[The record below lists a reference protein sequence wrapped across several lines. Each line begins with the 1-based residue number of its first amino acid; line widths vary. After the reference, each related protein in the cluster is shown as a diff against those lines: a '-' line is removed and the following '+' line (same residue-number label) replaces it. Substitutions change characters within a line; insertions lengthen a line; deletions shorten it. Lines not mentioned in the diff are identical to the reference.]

1 MSVFTA
7 VFSTCLKR
15 TRFLKGQL
23 IVFLVMMIALLE
35 FAVFIGMP
43 TQSSLHIAVIGDVP
57 SLASGQTLSVTRLDC
72 DSGEAAIAL
81 NRYDL
86 IVTADSSGKPSVL
99 HARSESLAKSFLALG
114 PASSSAPNSPAGIV
128 TAPKRGMASLVLGY
142 LVIVILEMGVVGALF
157 LMEDREWKLTSRVA
171 AAVPGLG
178 GYLASHG
185 IFTFAVCFLPA
196 FILIVAQGAIMGTG
210 LGLSVASWVLL
221 LSVTSLLGAAF
232 AILVAVVAPDADQ
245 GATIAQMIII
255 FSTLLSGS
263 FIASS
268 DQGPALKFF
277 AAAMPQK
284 SLMDLSAALEDSG
297 SAIRPLIVLGAY
309 IVALILGA
317 ILVMRGRLQRGSC

>member
-43 TQSSLHIAVIGDVP
+43 TQNSLQVAVIGDIP
-57 SLASGQTLSVTRLDC
+57 GLSSGQAFPVTRLERDP
-72 DSGEAAIAL
+72 GEAAIAL
-81 NRYDL
+81 GRYDL
-86 IVTADSSGKPSVL
+86 IIGSDSSGKPLAL
-99 HARSESLAKSFLALG
+99 HARGEALAQTVL
-114 PASSSAPNSPAGIV
+114 SSASLSSPG
-128 TAPKRGMASLVLGY
+128 PSLPQRGMASLVMGY
-142 LVIVILEMGVVGALF
+142 LVIVILEMGVIGALL

-171 AAVPGLG
+171 AGVPGLG
-178 GYLASHG
+178 GYLVSHG
-185 IFTFAVCFLPA
+185 TFVFAVCFLPA
-196 FILIVAQGAIMGTG
+196 FIIIVAQGAIMGTG
-210 LGLSVASWVLL
+210 LGLSIASWALL
-221 LSVTSLLGAAF
+221 LGITSILGAAF
-232 AILVAVVAPDADQ
+232 AILVAVASPDEDQ
-245 GATIAQMIII
+245 GATVAQMIII

-277 AAAMPQK
+277 ASAMPQK
-284 SLMDLSAALEDSG
+284 SLMDLCAALECSG
-297 SAIRPLIVLGAY
+297 SVIRPLIVLGAY

-317 ILVMRGRLQRGSC
+317 ILVMRSRLQRGSC